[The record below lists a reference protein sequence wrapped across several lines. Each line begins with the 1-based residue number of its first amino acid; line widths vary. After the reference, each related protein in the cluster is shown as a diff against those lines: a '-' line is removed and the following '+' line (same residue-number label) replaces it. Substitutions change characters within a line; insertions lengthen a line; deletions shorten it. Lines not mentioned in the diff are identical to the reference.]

1 VSFSSRKKPMAHKIY
16 NKPVLDKL
24 GVKPESVVTV
34 LSIDDEKFW
43 NELVER
49 TRGAVRGKLRVNT
62 DLVFFGADRN
72 LELKKL
78 KNLEHYIKPNGAI
91 WVVSRKGKEATLK
104 DVDVIAAAKATGL
117 VDNKV
122 VSFSETHTAL
132 RLVIPIQGR

>member
-1 VSFSSRKKPMAHKIY
+1 MAHKIY